1 MQNPR
6 RYGSRPFTVVVVHG
20 GPGAAG
26 TMEAVAKKISGHRG
40 VIEAI
45 QTRYSIDS
53 LLVELRGVIRLSGNP
68 PVVLIGH
75 SWGAWLSILFA
86 SKYPVRVKKLILVA
100 AAPLEEKYASK
111 VMKTRLERLDEK
123 DAGTLSRLMHQINVV
138 PDNKKDPIFLEIAE
152 LMRKADAFQPESI
165 TYRNAS
171 FEFRIYESVWTE
183 AERMRSGGEL
193 LWHAGRVSCP
203 VLAIHG
209 DYDPHP
215 FDGVKLPLEK
225 AIKDFRFMLLEKCGH
240 EPWNEIPEKNAF
252 FDILEMEI

>member
-1 MQNPR
+1 MKGREKLNILIVDD
-6 RYGSRPFTVVVVHG
+6 RPENLV
-20 GPGAAG
+20 PL
-26 TMEAVAKKISGHRG
+26 E
-40 VIEAI
+40 
-45 QTRYSIDS
+45 S
-53 LLVELRGVIRLSGNP
+53 LLESPDRNIIKATSGNQALSLMLEYDFAL
-68 PVVLIGH
+68 VL
-75 SWGAWLSILFA
+75 
-86 SKYPVRVKKLILVA
+86 
-100 AAPLEEKYASK
+100 
-111 VMKTRLERLDEK
+111 LDVQMPEM
-123 DAGTLSRLMHQINVV
+123 DG
-138 PDNKKDPIFLEIAE
+138 FEIAE

-240 EPWNEIPEKNAF
+240 EPWNEIPAKNAF